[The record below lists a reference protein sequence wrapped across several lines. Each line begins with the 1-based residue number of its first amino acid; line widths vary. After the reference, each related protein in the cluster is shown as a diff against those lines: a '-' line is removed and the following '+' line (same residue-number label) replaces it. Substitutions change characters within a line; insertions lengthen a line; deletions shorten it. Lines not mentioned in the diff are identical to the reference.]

1 MTTLVGIDEAGR
13 GPVIGPM
20 VLAGVLIDKDQEEKL
35 AALGVKDSKLLTPQ
49 QREYLEKE
57 IISLVKDYV
66 VIKITAKEIDEMRE
80 RINLNVIEAHKMA
93 EIVNTLKGDEA
104 IVDAPQVS
112 VDKFASIVKAQL
124 KVDTKII
131 AENKADINY
140 PVCAAA
146 SILAKVE
153 RDREIKKIEK
163 ENNIVL
169 NTGYPH
175 DPVTIAFL
183 KSCGGN
189 YPDFVRKSW
198 DTAIKLAEQGKQRN
212 LGDY

>member
-1 MTTLVGIDEAGR
+1 MKKIVGIDEAGR

-20 VLAGVLIDKDQEEKL
+20 VLAGVLIEEGQEDKL
-35 AALGVKDSKLLTPQ
+35 RALGVKDSKLLTPK

-57 IISLVKDYV
+57 IIELVKDYYV
-66 VIKITAKEIDEMRE
+66 VNVSAKQIDELRE
-80 RINLNVIEAHKMA
+80 HKNLNIIEADNMA
-93 EIVNTLKGDEA
+93 KIINKLGGDEA
-104 IVDAPQVS
+104 IIDAPQVS
-112 VDKFASIVKAQL
+112 TDKFASIVRASLTVK
-124 KVDTKII
+124 TKII
-131 AENKADINY
+131 AENKADVNY

-153 RDREIKKIEK
+153 RDRQIRNIEK
-163 ENNIVL
+163 KNNILV

-183 KSCGGN
+183 KSCKGN

-198 DTAIKLAEQGKQRN
+198 DTASRIAEERKQRD
-212 LGDY
+212 LRDY